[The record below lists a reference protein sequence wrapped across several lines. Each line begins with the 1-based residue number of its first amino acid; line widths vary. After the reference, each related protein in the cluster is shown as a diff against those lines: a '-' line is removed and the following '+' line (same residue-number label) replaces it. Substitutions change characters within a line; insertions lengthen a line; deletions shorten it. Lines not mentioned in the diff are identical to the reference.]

1 MTDFDARLAKLDQHF
16 DKASLEPLAKH
27 CGFAKRSARKISLL
41 SWLKTFCMIANFP
54 IQNLRTYAWMLG
66 LVEGKCISK
75 QNVAK
80 RIPNSLETLM
90 AKLLHTLMGSLCSS
104 RLVVD
109 PVLEAFGRVIV
120 QDSTTISLPAHMA
133 ERFPGPSNKFGS
145 NYATMRIQ
153 SVVDLL
159 TERCLSFSMGAFTRN
174 DQQASADILEHV
186 QAGDLVLRD
195 LGYFS
200 LTVLDQLRRNAVDFI
215 SRLKPNV
222 IIYDCHDGEQVDLLD
237 QLHKH
242 PVFDREVFIGKK
254 QKLKVRLLA
263 LPLPEDVANERR
275 RKARA
280 NRDRRL
286 NHSKQYMDLLGWQI
300 LITSVPATKM
310 CSKVV
315 CSTYALRWRIETMF
329 KAWKSHFQLGQI
341 PPKASGSFI
350 CNLVYAKLI
359 HISLFQCLFQRIRA
373 HLPGIT
379 NTISP
384 LKLSSVIQNL
394 FCFHMDSVISEIPIQ
409 TFYTT
414 TLYHCRYDKRKD
426 RSHYFQNLHNTL
438 LG

>member
-1 MTDFDARLAKLDQHF
+1 MTDFDARLAKLGEHF
-16 DKASLEPLAKH
+16 RKDTVEPFAKL
-27 CGFAKRSARKISLL
+27 CGFARRAPRKISLL
-41 SWLKTFCMIANFP
+41 SWVKAFCMIANSP
-54 IQNLRTYAWMLG
+54 IQNFRTYAWILG

-80 RIPNSLETLM
+80 RIPNNLETLM
-90 AKLLHTLMGSLCSS
+90 AKLLHTLTGSLCSS

-109 PVLEAFGRVIV
+109 PVLGAFRRVIV

-159 TERCLSFSMGAFTRN
+159 TEGCLSFSIGAFTRN
-174 DQQASADILEHV
+174 DQHASADILDHV
-186 QAGDLVLRD
+186 RAGDLLLRD

-200 LTVLDQLRRNAVDFI
+200 LTVFEQLRRKSVDFI

-222 IIYDCHDGEQVDLLD
+222 IIYDCLDGEPVDLLE
-237 QLHKH
+237 QLNKH
-242 PVFDREVFIGKK
+242 AVFDREVFIGKK
-254 QKLKVRLLA
+254 QQLKVRLVA
-263 LPLPEDVANERR
+263 LPLPEEVANERR

-300 LITSVPATKM
+300 LITSVCATKM
-310 CSKVV
+310 SSQLV

-329 KAWKSHFQLGQI
+329 KAWKSHFRLGQI
-341 PPKASGSFI
+341 PQKASASFI

-359 HISLFQCLFQRIRA
+359 HISLFQCLFQQIRTHVPA
-373 HLPGIT
+373 SLG
-379 NTISP
+379 TISP
-384 LKLSSVIQNL
+384 LKLASIIQNL
-394 FCFHMDSVISEIPIQ
+394 FGFHMDSIISEIPIE
-409 TFYTT
+409 TFYST
-414 TLYHCRYDKRKD
+414 TLYHCRYEKRKD